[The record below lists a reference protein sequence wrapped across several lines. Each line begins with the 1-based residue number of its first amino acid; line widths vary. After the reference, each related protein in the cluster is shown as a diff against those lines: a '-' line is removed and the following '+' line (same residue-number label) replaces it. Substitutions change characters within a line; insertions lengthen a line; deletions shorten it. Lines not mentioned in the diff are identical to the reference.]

1 MNIYVKLLRN
11 INFRR
16 FILSLALLNIGRK
29 LSWVAL
35 GWFVYEITGSPAAIG
50 TVIAASTI
58 TPLISSIL
66 AGGLLDSYNRKVIM
80 IAENLIRGLV
90 LATIPLLFWINSLT
104 LTFVIVVIC
113 IDGLLSSFTT
123 IGASSIL
130 PSFIEKGDLE
140 AGNAV
145 ISMNGQAGSLLGP
158 ALGGICAG
166 LFGAPVTLMLNVSCF
181 LLASFLY
188 FLIPSHVYNKNTQI
202 KNNKHYQFN
211 QKLNRY
217 FTDTINGFKYIL
229 RFRILIF
236 IALITFFFNL
246 SYAPLESIL
255 PVYVSTI
262 LDQGPE
268 VLGLMW
274 TCFAVGSFIGSLI
287 WVRLSLKFNYSS
299 TMGAII
305 CLWGCVPFVLSILN
319 QYEIVYL
326 FMFLGG
332 LVYSPYNIVAP
343 TLRQKLVPNELRG
356 RVFGVYS
363 LISGLGFPLGLFIGG
378 IIGENFGVIHAIVAS
393 GMMTV
398 ALGVIVFVL
407 PTLKFHEIAPL
418 KQDHQEKAL
427 KQIN

>member
-1 MNIYVKLLRN
+1 M
-11 INFRR
+11 
-16 FILSLALLNIGRK
+16 
-29 LSWVAL
+29 
-35 GWFVYEITGSPAAIG
+35 
-50 TVIAASTI
+50 
-58 TPLISSIL
+58 
-66 AGGLLDSYNRKVIM
+66 
-80 IAENLIRGLV
+80 
-90 LATIPLLFWINSLT
+90 
-104 LTFVIVVIC
+104 
-113 IDGLLSSFTT
+113 
-123 IGASSIL
+123 
-130 PSFIEKGDLE
+130 
-140 AGNAV
+140 
-145 ISMNGQAGSLLGP
+145 
-158 ALGGICAG
+158 
-166 LFGAPVTLMLNVSCF
+166 
-181 LLASFLY
+181 
-188 FLIPSHVYNKNTQI
+188 
-202 KNNKHYQFN
+202 
-211 QKLNRY
+211 
-217 FTDTINGFKYIL
+217 
-229 RFRILIF
+229 
-236 IALITFFFNL
+236 
-246 SYAPLESIL
+246 ESIL

-262 LDQGPE
+262 LNQGPE
-268 VLGLMW
+268 ILGLMW

-287 WVRLSLKFNYSS
+287 WVRLSLKHTYAR

-319 QYEIVYL
+319 HYQIVYI